1 MSQRKSS
8 IHNYH
13 DINTQLFTH
22 SPLTYQSEVWS
33 SQFTQIKSK
42 CTWLYITVILCHD
55 FATGIRDPGTPC
67 LHTRL

>member
-33 SQFTQIKSK
+33 SQFTQIKSNAHGNN
-42 CTWLYITVILCHD
+42 CTLRYIVAIN
-55 FATGIRDPGTPC
+55 FATGIRDPGT
-67 LHTRL
+67 

>member
-33 SQFTQIKSK
+33 SQFTQNQNAHGNN
-42 CTWLYITVILCHD
+42 CTL
-55 FATGIRDPGTPC
+55 R
-67 LHTRL
+67 